1 MSSEIAVPV
10 LRGKGSLVFR
20 FEYLAFLLVM
30 FALVGAKG
38 EDQFFD
44 SNGVRIRYV
53 VEGKGA
59 PVVLIHG
66 MTLDV
71 ESQWDEAGIRK
82 ALATNYQVIAF
93 DLRGHGKSG
102 KPHEASA
109 YGVEMVEDVRRLLD
123 HLHIKKA
130 HVVGYSLGGTI
141 ALKFVTMYPERCLSV
156 VIGEGAVYHERYDFS
171 AEDEAARNSAAVSDP
186 AQVMPKLP
194 PGTPADAVRRRDAWV
209 KMPHDFRAY
218 AAIFQSLKA
227 LKVAD
232 VKLEANRVPVLGLF
246 CRSGDQSEYLTM
258 RLSNFKAGF
267 VGGSHRDA
275 YLRPEFLAKV
285 KDFLNAQAM
294 TQKPS
299 PRGVK

>member
-1 MSSEIAVPV
+1 MSSESPGPV
-10 LRGKGSLVFR
+10 RQRKWPLVFR

-30 FALVGAKG
+30 VGLVGAKG

-53 VEGKGA
+53 VEGKSA

-82 ALATNYQVIAF
+82 ALAKDYQVIAF

-123 HLHIKKA
+123 HLQIKKA
-130 HVVGYSLGGTI
+130 HIVGYSLGGTI
-141 ALKFVTMYPERCLSV
+141 ALKFLTIYPERCLSV
-156 VIGEGAVYHERYDFS
+156 VLGETAVYNERYDFS
-171 AEDEAARNSAAVSDP
+171 AEDKAARNSAAVSDP

-194 PGTPADAVRRRDAWV
+194 SDAPADAVRRREAWL
-209 KMPHDFRAY
+209 KMPHDFKAY
-218 AAIFQSLKA
+218 AAIFESLKA
-227 LKVAD
+227 LKVTNA
-232 VKLEANRVPVLGLF
+232 KLEANRVPVLGLF
-246 CRSGDQSEYLTM
+246 CRSSEERSTFLSM

-267 VGGSHRDA
+267 IGGSHLDA
-275 YLRPEFLAKV
+275 YLRREFVAKV
-285 KDFLNAQAM
+285 KAFLDAQQGGA
-294 TQKPS
+294 K
-299 PRGVK
+299 RER

>member
-1 MSSEIAVPV
+1 MSSDIAVPV
-10 LRGKGSLVFR
+10 SRCKSAFVFR
-20 FEYLAFLLVM
+20 FEYLALLLVM
-30 FALVGAKG
+30 LALIGAKG

-123 HLHIKKA
+123 HLHFKKA
-130 HVVGYSLGGTI
+130 HIVGYSLGGSI
-141 ALKFVTMYPERCLSV
+141 ALKFLTMYPERCLSV
-156 VIGEGAVYHERYDFS
+156 VLGETAVYHERYDFS
-171 AEDEAARNSAAVSDP
+171 AEDKAARSSAAVTDP
-186 AQVMPKLP
+186 AQVMPKLAADA
-194 PGTPADAVRRRDAWV
+194 PADAVRRRNAWV
-209 KMPHDFRAY
+209 KMSHDFKAY
-218 AAIFQSLKA
+218 AAIFQSLRG
-227 LKVAD
+227 LKVSDA
-232 VKLEANRVPVLGLF
+232 KLEVNRVPVLGLF
-246 CRSGDQSEYLTM
+246 CRSGEQSQYLTM
-258 RLSNFKAGF
+258 RLSNFNARF
-267 VGGSHRDA
+267 VGGSHLDA
-275 YLRPEFLAKV
+275 YLRPQFVARVKAFL
-285 KDFLNAQAM
+285 DAQQ
-294 TQKPS
+294 TRSTK
-299 PRGVK
+299 